1 MIEIEGKKSVIRQF
15 SVKIEKY
22 VGLKGSTVIV
32 EKEGNVV
39 DRYTTTNIDKMLK
52 LIEEDYGKVDK
63 IIDKRV
69 DQ

>member
-1 MIEIEGKKSVIRQF
+1 MLV
-15 SVKIEKY
+15 VKIEKY
-22 VGLKGSTVIV
+22 VGLKGSTAIV

-39 DRYTTTNIDKMLK
+39 DRYTTTNVEKMLK

-63 IIDKRV
+63 VIDKRV

>member
-1 MIEIEGKKSVIRQF
+1 MLI
-15 SVKIEKY
+15 VKIEKY

-39 DRYTTTNIDKMLK
+39 DRYTTTNVEKMLK

>member
-1 MIEIEGKKSVIRQF
+1 MLI
-15 SVKIEKY
+15 VKIEKY

-39 DRYTTTNIDKMLK
+39 DRYTTTNIEKMLK

>member
-1 MIEIEGKKSVIRQF
+1 MLV
-15 SVKIEKY
+15 VKIEKY

-39 DRYTTTNIDKMLK
+39 DRYTTTNVEKMLK

>member
-1 MIEIEGKKSVIRQF
+1 MLV
-15 SVKIEKY
+15 VKIEKY

-39 DRYTTTNIDKMLK
+39 DRYTTTNIEKMLK